1 MNSSII
7 KTLNRRALELRI
19 DSIRATTASSSGHPT
34 SCLSAADLISVL
46 FFNTMKFKVE
56 NPKDKNN
63 DRFIMSKGHAIPVVY
78 AAWKQLGI
86 ISDKELMQLRKFDSQ
101 LEGHPTSRSPY
112 NEAATGSLGQGLA
125 IGVGMALNAKKD
137 GLSYKTFVM
146 MGDGEVAEG
155 SVWEAAELASHYKLN
170 NLVGIV
176 DCNTL
181 GQSGKAL
188 HPDSVEKYAN
198 KFKAFGWNTK
208 VVDGHD
214 IESILETINSIDESS
229 EQPFIIIAKTNKG
242 HGLPS
247 LANKNGFHG
256 RPFKKEELDA
266 VIEELRSNYG
276 EKTKLEP
283 AATVKINLDK
293 EKHQEISIDILTD
306 SNSSLFD
313 KDRSI
318 ATRKAFGYALS
329 ALGKANKNVFTL
341 DGDVQNSTHTDI
353 FAKENPEQ
361 FVQCYIAEQAMV
373 SIATGLE
380 SRGKIPFVA
389 TFGAFLTRA
398 HDQIRMAGIGK
409 NALRISGSHCGVSI
423 GEDGPSQ
430 MALEDIAMVRSIPES
445 IVLYPSD
452 GVSTYKL
459 VEQMANY
466 NDGISYIRTTRAS
479 RHNIYDKEEQFP
491 VGGCKVLRKNRKD
504 KACIVAAGIT
514 LLEALKAYDQ
524 LQEKGISVSVID
536 LYSIKPMDTE
546 TIIATAKASNHT
558 IITVED
564 HYLEGGLGEAVR
576 TALSCTTTCIKS
588 LAVEK
593 ISRSGKPEELMRDA
607 KIDSEAIIEAV
618 KNLM

>member
-1 MNSSII
+1 MNSSTI
-7 KTLNRRALELRI
+7 KTLQRRALELRI
-19 DSIRATTASSSGHPT
+19 DSIRATTASGSGHPT

-46 FFNTMKFKVE
+46 FFNTMKFKIE

-86 ISDKELMQLRKFDSQ
+86 IGDKELMQLRKFDSP
-101 LEGHPTSRSPY
+101 LEGHPTSRTPY
-112 NEAATGSLGQGLA
+112 NEAATGSLGQGLG
-125 IGVGMALNAKKD
+125 IGVGMALNAKKEA
-137 GLSYKTFVM
+137 LSYKTFVM

-155 SVWEAAELASHYKLN
+155 SVWEAAELGSHYKLN
-170 NLVGIV
+170 NLIGIV

-188 HPDSVEKYAN
+188 HPNSAEKYAK
-198 KFKAFGWNTK
+198 KFEAFGWNAK
-208 VVDGHD
+208 VVGGHD
-214 IESILETINSIDESS
+214 IEAILETINSVDESS
-229 EQPFIIIAKTNKG
+229 DKPFMIIAKTNKG
-242 HGLPS
+242 QGLPS

-256 RPFKKEELDA
+256 KPFKKEEFDA
-266 VIEELRSNYG
+266 VMEELRSNFG
-276 EKTKLEP
+276 EKIELEASAP
-283 AATVKINLDK
+283 VKINI
-293 EKHQEISIDILTD
+293 EKQEHQKISIDLSTD
-306 SNSSLFD
+306 INSALFD
-313 KDRSI
+313 EDIHI
-318 ATRKAFGYALS
+318 ATRKAFGLAI
-329 ALGKANKNVFTL
+329 ATLGKENKNIFAL
-341 DGDVQNSTHTDI
+341 DGDVQNSTHTDL

-361 FVQCYIAEQAMV
+361 FIQCYIAEQAMV
-373 SIATGLE
+373 SVATGLE
-380 SRGKIPFVA
+380 SRGKIPFAA
-389 TFGAFLTRA
+389 TFGAFFTRA

-409 NALRISGSHCGVSI
+409 NALRLSGSHCGVSI

-430 MALEDIAMVRSIPES
+430 MALEDIAMMRSIPES

-452 GVSTYKL
+452 GVATYKL

-466 NDGISYIRTTRAS
+466 HDGISYIRTTRAS
-479 RHNIYDKEEQFP
+479 KQMLYNKNESFP
-491 VGGCKVLRKNRKD
+491 IGGCKVLKKNRKD

-514 LLEALKAYDQ
+514 LHEALRAYEK

-536 LYSIKPMDTE
+536 LYSIKPIDSK

-558 IITVED
+558 VITVED
-564 HYLEGGLGEAVR
+564 HYLEGGLGEAVQ

-607 KIDSEAIIEAV
+607 KIDAEAIVEAI
-618 KNLM
+618 KKLI